1 MGRRWLALLLA
12 LALAWGPVAPAR
24 ALAVA
29 AGADLPP
36 DPGGV
41 VVELLRLQVPR
52 QAQPAWLAAE
62 RSCWE
67 PWLRRQEGFLGRELL
82 YDARQ
87 EQALVLIRWAS
98 REHWQAIPAAEVKRM
113 ERRFRHEVRRR
124 LGPLA
129 PPGGG
134 TPFALLQEGE
144 LQTMQA
150 PLA

>member
-98 REHWQAIPAAEVKRM
+98 REHWQAIPAAEVERM

-124 LGPLA
+124 LG
-129 PPGGG
+129 
-134 TPFALLQEGE
+134 
-144 LQTMQA
+144 
-150 PLA
+150 